1 MPIHTIF
8 TCIDIMREIASYL
21 SFENKFLVNKIFNT
35 NCFISC
41 NFTGKKFR
49 YQCIGYITKVTDF
62 SIINTNDVKQDGE
75 YDYDLDSEFCEYLGS
90 LSSNFISDFDEYY
103 DRYYDYDICDYMND
117 EYNNVSYEKI
127 RELSELCLTTYMS
140 IYSRKLV
147 ECVENKK
154 ISRKYLQYNIF
165 QLDDMLKLY
174 IHTQVDDY
182 YKYVF
187 DNDID
192 INLFCQRCC
201 SFGHYDTSKE
211 CILYNS
217 YYENK
222 RVTEEVSKL
231 KKCLLDK
238 VVERDNLLQHIKTLC
253 VSCKTNTKNNRC
265 SNNNCRRCCNCI
277 GHNKNKRK

>member
-1 MPIHTIF
+1 
-8 TCIDIMREIASYL
+8 
-21 SFENKFLVNKIFNT
+21 
-35 NCFISC
+35 
-41 NFTGKKFR
+41 
-49 YQCIGYITKVTDF
+49 
-62 SIINTNDVKQDGE
+62 
-75 YDYDLDSEFCEYLGS
+75 
-90 LSSNFISDFDEYY
+90 
-103 DRYYDYDICDYMND
+103 
-117 EYNNVSYEKI
+117 
-127 RELSELCLTTYMS
+127 
-140 IYSRKLV
+140 
-147 ECVENKK
+147 
-154 ISRKYLQYNIF
+154 
-165 QLDDMLKLY
+165 MLKLY

-265 SNNNCRRCCNCI
+265 GNNNCRRCCNCI